1 MHKDLDNL
9 TDKLNQLSEY
19 FYLVLLWVLV
29 GLSISIILQVIY
41 YIVKGN

>member
-1 MHKDLDNL
+1 MHKDIDNL
-9 TDKLNQLSEY
+9 TDKAKQLSEY
-19 FYLVLLWVLV
+19 FYLVLLWILV